1 MLKETNS
8 NKIEIESEKNIYKV
22 PYKKYLREGFNS
34 FINDKMAELEKNN
47 KEGNTNMIK
56 SILSKIKTTNN
67 EISSKMSI
75 IEQQSNRNKKIVGI
89 TSHFQPLHFPS

>member
-1 MLKETNS
+1 
-8 NKIEIESEKNIYKV
+8 
-22 PYKKYLREGFNS
+22 
-34 FINDKMAELEKNN
+34 MAELEKNN

-75 IEQQSNRNKKIVGI
+75 IEQQSNRNKKII
-89 TSHFQPLHFPS
+89 NISFHFNKDLGSWYH